1 MGLQMCTHPITSTRT
16 HPELIPNS
24 SRTHPHH
31 ICPKLTPKE
40 KRDASSP
47 L

>member
-1 MGLQMCTHPITSTRT
+1 MGLYMCTHPITST
-16 HPELIPNS
+16 
-24 SRTHPHH
+24 RTHPHH

>member
-16 HPELIPNS
+16 HPKCLS
-24 SRTHPHH
+24 KH
-31 ICPKLTPKE
+31 IYPKLTPKE